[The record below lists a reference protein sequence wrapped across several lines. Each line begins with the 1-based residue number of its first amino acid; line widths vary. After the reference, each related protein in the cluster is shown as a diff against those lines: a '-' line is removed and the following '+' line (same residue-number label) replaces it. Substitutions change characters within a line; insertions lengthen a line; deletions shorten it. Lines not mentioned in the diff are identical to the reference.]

1 MKNKYLIKIGAFVFF
16 CTLFVTTIQGQGHC
30 NLYEISLEEQV
41 SQSSQIVEGKV
52 ISKQSHWDKNRQNI
66 YTVNTI
72 EVYKVFKGN
81 AINTLEI
88 ITRGGVVDLQAQVFD
103 PSLNLSVEDLGIF
116 TLYPNTIEF
125 SDENT
130 SSLRKFQTYS
140 SVQGFYKYNIP
151 ENRVVNPFYNIEGI
165 SQFYN
170 RIIELTNQNYNS
182 VLNFDVEELIQQSD
196 VSNSTQGGFIIANF
210 SPTTI
215 TAGTKSVLTIN
226 GGGFGATPG
235 SVRFRDAN
243 NGGATFYI
251 ALDSQII
258 SWSDT
263 QILVEVPSRAGSG
276 TFRVYTSFGANVQS
290 LTSLQIPYSHINVI
304 TASNDSYPTQHFN
317 QNGDGG
323 MTWRPNIAFLSNTAA
338 NDSFARAFDTWV
350 CETGIN
356 WEIGTLTT
364 TNVTAFDG
372 INIIRFDSNL
382 PAGTLGTCASYFSGC
397 NNGGQLEWFVS
408 ELDIFF
414 NPTINWQFGP
424 ANANGAQIDFET
436 VAVHELGHGHQLA
449 HVIDPNKIM
458 HYALSNGITNRIL
471 NQSDIDGAND
481 VQNRSTTDP
490 VCGNGL
496 MTDSA
501 CSLSVDDFY
510 LSDNISIYPNPTNAT
525 LFINNPTGINLSKGT
540 IYDISG
546 RLISTINSNINNN
559 ITPINVSEFAT
570 GIYFLKLDAEN
581 ASTTFKFIVE

>member
-1 MKNKYLIKIGAFVFF
+1 MKNKYSIKISALVFLSIFFVKS
-16 CTLFVTTIQGQGHC
+16 IQGQC

-41 SQSSQIVEGKV
+41 TQSSQIVEGKV
-52 ISKQSHWDKNRQNI
+52 VSKTSYWDKNRQNI
-66 YTVNTI
+66 YTVNTV

-81 AINTLEI
+81 ALNTLEI
-88 ITRGGVVDLQAQVFD
+88 ITRGGMVDLQAQVFD
-103 PSLNLSVEDLGIF
+103 PSLNLSVEDVGIF

-125 SDENT
+125 TEENS

-140 SVQGFYKYNIP
+140 SLQGFYKYNIP
-151 ENRVVNPFYNIEGI
+151 ENRVVNPFNNIEGI

-170 RIIELTNQNYNS
+170 RIIQLTNQNFNS
-182 VLNFDVEELIQQSD
+182 VSNFDVDELIQQSD
-196 VSNSTQGGFIIANF
+196 ISNSTQGGFIIANF

-243 NGGATFYI
+243 DGGASFYI
-251 ALDSQII
+251 ALNSQII

-290 LTSLQIPYSHINVI
+290 LTPLQIPYSHINVI

-317 QNGDGG
+317 QNGEGG
-323 MTWRPNIAFLSNTAA
+323 MTWRPNIGFLSNTAA
-338 NDSFARAFDTWV
+338 NNSFTRAFETWV

-356 WEIGTLTT
+356 WEIGALTT
-364 TNVTAFDG
+364 TNVTAFDN

-397 NNGGQLEWFVS
+397 NNGGELQWYVS

-414 NPTINWQFGP
+414 NPNINWQFGP

-449 HVIDPNKIM
+449 HVIDPSKIM
-458 HYALSNGITNRIL
+458 HYAVSNGVTNRIL
-471 NQSDIDGAND
+471 SQSDIDGANN
-481 VQNRSTTDP
+481 VQDRSTTDP

-496 MTDSA
+496 MTNSE
-501 CSLSVDDFY
+501 CSLSVDDHF
-510 LSDNISIYPNPTNAT
+510 LSNNISIYPNPTKST
-525 LFINNPTGINLSKGT
+525 LFIENPTGISLNGGF

-546 RLISTINSNINNN
+546 RLITKINSNLDNSLIA
-559 ITPINVSEFAT
+559 INVNVFSS
-570 GIYFLKLDAEN
+570 GVYFLKINSES
-581 ASTTFKFIVE
+581 ASATFKFIVE